1 MAVHRHTRVSPGSF
15 TQRSTS
21 RSKINVTGMDRI
33 VGRTPPKPVRIG
45 GANRVQRV
53 QRHGAGGHGIIPS
66 A

>member
-1 MAVHRHTRVSPGSF
+1 VSPGSF

-33 VGRTPPKPVRIG
+33 VGRTGPKAVRIG

-53 QRHGAGGHGIIPS
+53 PRSGSGGHGIVPS